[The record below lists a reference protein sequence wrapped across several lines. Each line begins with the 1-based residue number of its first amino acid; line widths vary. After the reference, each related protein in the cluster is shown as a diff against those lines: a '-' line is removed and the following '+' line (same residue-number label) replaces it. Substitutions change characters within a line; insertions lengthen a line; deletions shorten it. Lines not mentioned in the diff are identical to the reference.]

1 MLLNNNASTFVPT
14 TTFLFS
20 SLNPSS
26 AGQAVTFNA
35 IVSSTS
41 GMPPNGRPVT
51 FYSYGTPEI
60 LGTALLSGGTA
71 SITTS
76 SLPTGTTGVTAL
88 YSGEGRFGPS
98 MSAPLQQVV
107 KTTTKSVTS
116 TALSSTLNPSIYG
129 QTVTWTATVTASA
142 SGTPTGNVN
151 FMWDGVYSLG
161 TATLNRSGIATLI
174 RSKVNANNYAL
185 TAVYKGDANNLGSS
199 STVLNQVIKP
209 ATSSTTLASSPNPS
223 IMGQSV
229 TFTATVTSPTVTAT
243 GPMTFTAGKTVLGTA
258 QLAGGKAKF
267 TTSTLA
273 VGSTIVTATYNGD
286 SNITKSLA
294 SVTQSVQQ

>member
-1 MLLNNNASTFVPT
+1 
-14 TTFLFS
+14 
-20 SLNPSS
+20 
-26 AGQAVTFNA
+26 
-35 IVSSTS
+35 
-41 GMPPNGRPVT
+41 MPPNGRPVT